1 MDIVIATNNEHKVL
15 EYKNILKGLNIN
27 CLSLNDLN
35 IKCEPDETGK
45 DFLDNSLIKAKEIAR
60 FTDKVIIAD
69 DSGLLIESLP
79 NLLGVYS
86 HRFLPL
92 ASYREKC
99 EEILELLEN
108 SNNRKAKFVCVIT
121 LYNFKNEPI
130 FFKGECLGSIGY
142 EIKGDNGFG
151 FDPIF
156 IPKSYNKT
164 MAELSEQTK
173 NSISHRGIASKKLI
187 AYLKESGVC

>member
-15 EYKNILKGLNIN
+15 EYKNILKSLKIN

-45 DFLDNSLIKAKEIAR
+45 DFLDNSLIKAKEIAK

-92 ASYREKC
+92 SSYKEKC
-99 EEILELLEN
+99 EKILELLKDN
-108 SNNRKAKFVCVIT
+108 NNRNAKFVCVIT
-121 LYNFKNEPI
+121 LYNFKKEPI
-130 FFKGECLGSIGY
+130 FFKGECFGSIGY
-142 EIKGDNGFG
+142 EIKGENGFG

-156 IPKSYNKT
+156 IPTSYKKT
-164 MAELSEQTK
+164 MAELSEENK
-173 NSISHRGIASKKLI
+173 NSISHRGIASEKLI
-187 AYLKESGVC
+187 KYLKESGVC